1 MIEKLFHIEFK
12 NVLENEILNEGLKIE
27 WGESNFVNPPY
38 TQKLKEG
45 FIKKG
50 VEEMKK
56 GKPAGQISLA
66 FDMFENPHYNSDLA
80 IIG

>member
-12 NVLENEILNEGLKIE
+12 NVLENEILNEGKKKE
-27 WGESNFVNPPY
+27 REESKRDNSPY
-38 TQKLKEG
+38 TQKLKDG